1 MRRSFVVLA
10 VLALVSILAVG
21 PAVVAADETRTG
33 GTVVV
38 EEGETAEDLTVAGG
52 TVVIDGTVEGEL
64 RVIGGTVTIDGD
76 AEDVSVLGGDVRI
89 TGDVSG
95 DLQVIGGNVWIGE
108 TATVGGSV
116 SIAAGSVTIDGTV
129 QGDVEAGSGT
139 ITLGSSAVIDGDL
152 SYAGELDTQ
161 PGAEVGGET
170 TRDPGTAIGPAEY
183 PEGLEWAIA
192 AYALLLN
199 MLLGAI
205 LLALGP
211 RFSLAVSD
219 RFRESTLSSAGVG
232 LLAIIVVPIV
242 LGLLVLSVLG
252 IPIALV
258 GFLLFAVF
266 LWIAT
271 VYGRFAVGMWLL
283 SVASARNRWL
293 GLIIGLPLVALV
305 AQLPY
310 VGSLIAGLVTLVGVG
325 AVTLALRDAKATGEL
340 SE

>member
-1 MRRSFVVLA
+1 MRRSLAVLV
-10 VLALVSILAVG
+10 VLALVGSLAVG
-21 PAVVAADETRTG
+21 PALATAEETRTG

-38 EEGETAEDLTVAGG
+38 EEGETVEDLTVAGG

-64 RVIGGTVTIDGD
+64 QVVGGTVTIDGD
-76 AEDVSVLGGDVRI
+76 AENVSVLGGDVRI
-89 TGDVSG
+89 TGNVSG

-139 ITLGSSAVIDGDL
+139 ITLGSSAVIEGDL
-152 SYAGELDTQ
+152 TYAGELDVQ
-161 PGAEVGGET
+161 PGAEIGGET
-170 TRDPGTAIGPAEY
+170 TRDPATAIGPAEF
-183 PEGLEWAIA
+183 PEGLEWVIA

-219 RFRESTLSSAGVG
+219 RFRETTLSSAGVG
-232 LLAIIVVPIV
+232 LLAIIVVPVLLGVLALSI
-242 LGLLVLSVLG
+242 LGLPLS
-252 IPIALV
+252 LV
-258 GFLLFAVF
+258 GFLLFGVF

-271 VYGRFAVGMWLL
+271 VYGRYAVGMWLL
-283 SVASARNRWL
+283 SLANVRSRWL
-293 GLIIGLPLVALV
+293 GLIVGLPLVALV
-305 AQLPY
+305 AQVPY
-310 VGSLIAGLVTLVGVG
+310 VGSLFAGLVSLIGIG
-325 AVTLALRDAKATGEL
+325 ALALTVREL
-340 SE
+340 RTDGGGHE

>member
-1 MRRSFVVLA
+1 MRRSLVVLT
-10 VLALVSILAVG
+10 VLVLVSGLAVG

-38 EEGETAEDLTVAGG
+38 GEGETVEDLTVAGG

-64 RVIGGTVTIDGD
+64 RVVGGTVTIDGD

-95 DLQVIGGNVWIGE
+95 DLQVVGGNVWIGE
-108 TATVGGSV
+108 DATVGGSV
-116 SIAAGSVTIDGTV
+116 SIAAGAVTIDGTV

-139 ITLGSSAVIDGDL
+139 ITLGSTAVIDGDL
-152 SYAGELDTQ
+152 TYAGELDVQ

-183 PEGLEWAIA
+183 PDGLEWAIA

-205 LLALGP
+205 LLAIGP
-211 RFSLAVSD
+211 QFALAVSD
-219 RFRESTLSSAGVG
+219 RFRGTTLSSAGVG
-232 LLAIIVVPIV
+232 LLAIVGIPVL
-242 LGLLVLSVLG
+242 LGLLALSIIGL
-252 IPIALV
+252 PLSLV
-258 GFLLFAVF
+258 GFLLFGVF
-266 LWIAT
+266 LWVAT

-283 SVASARNRWL
+283 SVANVRNRWL
-293 GLIIGLPLVALV
+293 GLIVGLPLVALV
-305 AQLPY
+305 AQVPY

-325 AVTLALRDAKATGEL
+325 AVTLTLQDSKDTGDR
-340 SE
+340 SA